1 MVHIV
6 SILNLTDYKTQV
18 NKQWINIILKE
29 LTKFN
34 EGIRALFNITNQ
46 LATQVQ
52 VQNIILHLR
61 AMLANLRDC
70 LHFMKQLANHVLEYI
85 DTATTAHPDTTS
97 DTCTRP
103 PADAIL
109 NRIRTTS

>member
-6 SILNLTDYKTQV
+6 SILNLTRYKTQV
-18 NKQWINIILKE
+18 NRQQINIILKE
-29 LTKFN
+29 LTKSN
-34 EGIRALFNITNQ
+34 EDIRALFNITNQ

-52 VQNIILHLR
+52 VQNIMLYLR
-61 AMLANLRDC
+61 AMLANLRD
-70 LHFMKQLANHVLEYI
+70 FTFYE
-85 DTATTAHPDTTS
+85 ATSKPHTGVHRHCHHQHPDTTS

-103 PADAIL
+103 TENAIP